1 MTTDGSTIVTVQGRL
16 REHSKIWLSNL
27 EASEFV
33 KQIVQFGYHIPFLAL
48 PAPIFRFN
56 HQSALQNEEF
66 VSSAIVEL
74 VKGGCV
80 VPCSECPLVCNLLSV
95 VQNDSGKL
103 RLVVDLRC
111 VNQYLPDQ
119 KFKYEGLNLV

>member
-1 MTTDGSTIVTVQGRL
+1 MTADGSTIVTVQGRL
-16 REHSKIWLSNL
+16 REHFKIWLRNL
-27 EASEFV
+27 EAYEFV
-33 KQIVQFGYHIPFLAL
+33 KQTVQFGHCIPFLAL

-80 VPCSECPLVCNLLSV
+80 VPCSECPLVCNPLSV
-95 VQNDSGKL
+95 VGMTQGS
-103 RLVVDLRC
+103 V
-111 VNQYLPDQ
+111 
-119 KFKYEGLNLV
+119 